1 MVEEHNAKSFLAR
14 TEALKFVRGL
24 PGVAHIP
31 LHRSQSKKSTHPLK
45 SGELPTGLKWHY
57 CSHKITFPK
66 MLWFEL
72 DRLLENVTDKCSAEK
87 QWYQVSWNH
96 KWNSTYALL
105 SNSVL
110 VILNTLSTQNLRKT
124 KLNKYSISISKD
136 QVKQFHINNKKKSKK
151 HN

>member
-1 MVEEHNAKSFLAR
+1 MVKEHNAKSFSAR
-14 TEALKFVRGL
+14 TETLKFVRGL

-31 LHRSQSKKSTHPLK
+31 LHRSQTKKSTYPLK
-45 SGELPTGLKWHY
+45 SEELPTVLKWHY

-66 MLWFEL
+66 ILWFEL

-96 KWNSTYALL
+96 KWKCTYTLL

-110 VILNTLSTQNLRKT
+110 IILNTLSTQKSRKT
-124 KLNKYSISISKD
+124 KLNKYSIGIIKN
-136 QVKQFHINNKKKSKK
+136 QEKQFRTNK
-151 HN
+151 